1 MLANSS
7 LKTEVL
13 LSATAIGLV
22 AASILGVV
30 IYNSS
35 VAPIKEEK
43 KVILINEMT
52 DYINAKLDLKI
63 QAGILG

>member
-7 LKTEVL
+7 LKTKVL
-13 LSATAIGLV
+13 LSSTAIGLV

-43 KVILINEMT
+43 KVILI
-52 DYINAKLDLKI
+52 
-63 QAGILG
+63 

>member
-7 LKTEVL
+7 LKTKVL

-22 AASILGVV
+22 AAIILGVV

>member
-35 VAPIKEEK
+35 IAPIKEEK